1 MIDVKEALSLE
12 HLDNYIDEKNEKLN
26 QEIFEYNDL
35 VLKIKKLELK
45 RNRLEL
51 CYEHLKKKKPFFL
64 CKKERNIWKE
74 KVETMEEEIMENME
88 LLFKEYIK
96 YERLLDTTNKK

>member
-1 MIDVKEALSLE
+1 M
-12 HLDNYIDEKNEKLN
+12 N
-26 QEIFEYNDL
+26 IFEYNDL

-51 CYEHLKKKKPFFL
+51 CYEHLKKKKHFFL